1 MNQTKHRGIA
11 LVVVLSMIVLI
22 ALVVAFAIS
31 VGGKD
36 TRDGAKQIHNLTVQ
50 NVTEGAMQQARV
62 FFSKNQTTW
71 DTYLSIVYPT
81 TTTAASIAT
90 FAAANPLMAPAVPA
104 GFACYIYA
112 RDDADELP
120 PAPNN
125 PRHDNNHV
133 IYIGAVCSGPG
144 NTTSELTS
152 VLTFDDTRYKYGSAQ
167 PASTS
172 L

>member
-1 MNQTKHRGIA
+1 MTQTKHRGIA

-22 ALVVAFAIS
+22 ALVVAFAIN

-50 NVTEGAMQQARV
+50 NVTEGAMQQGRV
-62 FFSKNQTTW
+62 LFSKNQLLW
-71 DTYLSIVYPT
+71 DTYLAITYPLT
-81 TTTAASIAT
+81 VTPAAIAT
-90 FAAANPLMAPAVPA
+90 FAAANPTLAPAVPA
-104 GFACYIYA
+104 GYSCYVYA

-120 PAPNN
+120 PAVNN

-152 VLTFDDTRYKYGSAQ
+152 VLTFDDTRYRYASAQ
-167 PASTS
+167 PANTS